1 VPAIIVATII
11 GAWIV
16 MSRTPLDNG
25 QQITLEETAT
35 ALETRAETAT
45 VVEVGEGTLQPQ
57 QPMVIEEADQPGI
70 GTVIQPGAPQ
80 TAVINPSQPP
90 APPPAAAIPPPA
102 APAPAPQPSQSASEV
117 WRSRPETPAR
127 STMPPPQTSGSS
139 PTDDGRPIS
148 GPQAVSL
155 VRNYVVSRS
164 FYNVENECVSV
175 RGGTFRNE
183 GYDVD
188 VWDTCV
194 RGGGSQRLGRWR
206 VDAKTGELFR
216 QRSDGRYL
224 SP

>member
-25 QQITLEETAT
+25 EAITLEETAP
-35 ALETRAETAT
+35 ALERRAETST
-45 VVEVGEGTLQPQ
+45 IVEAGDPIPQPQ
-57 QPMVIEEADQPGI
+57 QPMVIEEMDQPGMGI
-70 GTVIQPGAPQ
+70 VIQPGGAPQ
-80 TAVINPSQPP
+80 TAVINPNPP
-90 APPPAAAIPPPA
+90 APAPPAPVIQPSTP
-102 APAPAPQPSQSASEV
+102 PAPAPQPSQSASDV

-127 STMPPPQTSGSS
+127 STMPPPQTSGSPS
-139 PTDDGRPIS
+139 DDGRPVS